1 MVDHSN
7 SRRSDMRK
15 VMQVCIVAGTIT
27 LCLSLF
33 LLGDAV
39 AEDGMNGNET
49 QNDSL
54 TAVMCA
60 EKSDLTMNED
70 SMVLVAEKES
80 SGKKSSGKKKH
91 PGDGGPCLIE
101 NGAGQTA
108 ADGSACTGGTACMFP
123 GRQMCSGGTCTTVN
137 DGTGNC
143 TCACQ

>member
-1 MVDHSN
+1 
-7 SRRSDMRK
+7 
-15 VMQVCIVAGTIT
+15 MQVSMIAGSIT

-60 EKSDLTMNED
+60 EKSDVTMNEEYNEEYT
-70 SMVLVAEKES
+70 VLVAEKES

-108 ADGSACTGGTACMFP
+108 ADGSACTGGIACMFS
-123 GRQMCSGGTCTTVN
+123 GRQMCTSGICTTVN

-143 TCACQ
+143 SCACQ

>member
-1 MVDHSN
+1 
-7 SRRSDMRK
+7 
-15 VMQVCIVAGTIT
+15 MQVSMIAGSIT

-60 EKSDLTMNED
+60 EKSDVTMNEEYNEEYT
-70 SMVLVAEKES
+70 VLVAEKES
-80 SGKKSSGKKKH
+80 SEKKSSEKKPSGKKH
-91 PGDGGPCLIE
+91 PRGDGGPCLIE

-108 ADGSACTGGTACMFP
+108 ADGSACTGGTACMFS
-123 GRQMCSGGTCTTVN
+123 GRQMCTGGICTTVN

-143 TCACQ
+143 GCACQ